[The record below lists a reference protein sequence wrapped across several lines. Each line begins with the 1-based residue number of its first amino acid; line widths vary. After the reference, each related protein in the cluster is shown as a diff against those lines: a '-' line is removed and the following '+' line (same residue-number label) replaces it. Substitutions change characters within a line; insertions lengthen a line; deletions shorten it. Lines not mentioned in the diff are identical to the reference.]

1 MSAKTYRDPNFEAWL
16 DQAMENADWSMP
28 ESANPVVNAIRRLR
42 RRGDAMGQ
50 SVITRNGR
58 VYPLV

>member
-1 MSAKTYRDPNFEAWL
+1 MSAKTYRDSNFEAWL
-16 DQAMENADWSMP
+16 DQAMENADWTIN
-28 ESANPVVNAIRRLR
+28 ESANPVIKAIRRLR

-58 VYPLV
+58 VYPLI